1 LRIPPPIF
9 IFIIIACLLFLLTAS
24 ASAPRHLFLPL
35 IVAGL
40 LPHTPTHTPTHTATL
55 TGTPTHTPTLTRTP
69 AGIWQPSGITPWQW
83 QLTDLPLDQSYDV
96 VMYDIDLFENDAS
109 IVASLHVQG
118 RVVVAYWSA
127 GSWEEWRPDANQFPA
142 PVKGN
147 DLEGWPG
154 EKWLDIRRLDILG
167 PIMEARM
174 DLAVQ
179 KGFDGVEPD
188 NVDGY
193 DNDTGFSITYD
204 DQIAYNVFLANA
216 AHQRGLSIALKND
229 LGQIVDL
236 EPYFDWALDEQCAE
250 YDECGELLPFIDAGK
265 AVMHVEYHRVTLG
278 FCPWSNQ
285 HGFSSMRKRI
295 SLDAWMDPCW

>member
-1 LRIPPPIF
+1 MKISPAILVTVF
-9 IFIIIACLLFLLTAS
+9 LLIMLTAS
-24 ASAPRHLFLPL
+24 ASAPRPLFPPL
-35 IVAGL
+35 IVVGPF
-40 LPHTPTHTPTHTATL
+40 PHTPTHTPTL
-55 TGTPTHTPTLTRTP
+55 THTPTHTPTLTRTP

-83 QLTDLPLDQSYDV
+83 QLTDLPVDQSYGV

-109 IVASLHVQG
+109 VVASLHVQG
-118 RVVVAYWSA
+118 RVVIAYFSA
-127 GSWEEWRPDANQFPA
+127 GSWEEWRPDANRFPA
-142 PVKGN
+142 SVKGN

-154 EKWLDIRRLDILG
+154 EKWLDIRPLDILG

-188 NVDGY
+188 NVDGH

-204 DQIAYNVFLANA
+204 DQIAYNVFLASA

-265 AVMHVEYHRVTLG
+265 AVMHAEYHRPTRA

-295 SLDAWMDPCW
+295 DLDAWMDPCWW